1 MLFILQYRSR
11 LLRRRDREVFEIV
24 LFQGGQKWPPLFYDM
39 EDRKMFKKIEING
52 KEESFKCSAATT
64 ILYKRLFG
72 KSLQNE
78 MVKMGT
84 ISKNA
89 LTLKEDLARLS
100 EKYGLKNDDP
110 DSENIISPE
119 VKNAYQEEL
128 VTILSEQTDS
138 IMKISEMT
146 SELAPQMAYIMWL
159 EANKPQRELFK
170 ELNEESYI
178 NWLSNFDSTALTAIS
193 GDLFD
198 LWNGTSKTYSKL
210 KNV

>member
-1 MLFILQYRSR
+1 
-11 LLRRRDREVFEIV
+11 
-24 LFQGGQKWPPLFYDM
+24 
-39 EDRKMFKKIEING
+39 MFKKIEING
-52 KEESFKCSAATT
+52 REESFKCSAATT

-78 MVKMGT
+78 MVKMGSY
-84 ISKNA
+84 SKNA

-100 EKYGLKNDDP
+100 ERYGLKSDDP
-110 DSENIISPE
+110 DSENKIDPE
-119 VKNAYQEEL
+119 AKNAYQEEL
-128 VTILSEQTDS
+128 INILSEQTDA